1 MKIAYDGSPPKRTAA
16 GQNVPPECVNKD
28 SLFVVTQGTLRE
40 GSTAA
45 FHVEPCLALP
55 CLAMPLMVRPMKK
68 AQPPCEGL
76 R

>member
-1 MKIAYDGSPPKRTAA
+1 MKIAHNGSPPERTAA

-28 SLFVVTQGTLRE
+28 SLFVVTQGALRE
-40 GSTAA
+40 GTTAA
-45 FHVEPCLALP
+45 FHVEPCYAV
-55 CLAMPLMVRPMKK
+55 PLMVRPMKK